1 MTHPP
6 MFHRPDQPQLERIAR
21 QIRRDIIE
29 MIHAAG
35 SGHPGGSLSAADF
48 VTALYFYK
56 LKHDPSRPDWPE
68 RDRVIFS
75 KGHVAPVLYAAL
87 ARCGY
92 FPVEDLA
99 TLRRLGSHL
108 QGHPSIETPGV
119 EVGTGSLGQGLSVA
133 VGMALAAKLDNQ
145 TNLFYVVNGDGE
157 LQEGQIWEA
166 YMAAGHYR
174 LDNVMSI
181 IDRNRLQI
189 DGWVEDVMGIEPLVN
204 KLRAFRWH
212 VVEIDGHDMEALML
226 ALDNFPRC
234 DGKPTALIARTVKGK
249 GVSFMENQA
258 GWHGKAPNDEETA
271 RALFELADPEEHP

>member
-1 MTHPP
+1 MTHPGL
-6 MFHRPDQPQLERIAR
+6 FHRPDPPQLERIAR

-35 SGHPGGSLSAADF
+35 SGHPGGSLSAADL

-56 LKHDPSRPDWPE
+56 LKHDPARPDWPE

-75 KGHVAPVLYAAL
+75 KGHVAPVLYAVL

-92 FPVEDLA
+92 FPAEDLMS
-99 TLRRLGSHL
+99 LRRFDSHL
-108 QGHPSIETPGV
+108 QGHPCMETPGV

-133 VGMALAAKLDNQ
+133 VGMALAAKLDGRA
-145 TNLFYVVNGDGE
+145 NLFYVINGDGE
-157 LQEGQIWEA
+157 LQEGQVWEA

-174 LDNVMSI
+174 LDNILSI

-189 DGWVEDVMGIEPLVN
+189 DGWVEDVMGLEPLVN

-212 VVEIDGHDMEALML
+212 VVELDGHDMEAILL

-234 DGKPTALIARTVKGK
+234 DGKPTAFIASTIKGK

-258 GWHGKAPNDEETA
+258 GWHGKAPDDEETA
-271 RALFELADPEEHP
+271 KALRELTEPEDGR